1 MAAIT
6 TDLIGASDAPL
17 PSTVLR
23 KRALQSPIRSAS
35 ATAAVLYSY
44 REANG
49 TRGSTTSVVSIPAG
63 AVVLR
68 AVTS

>member
-35 ATAAVLYSY
+35 ATATTTYHY
-44 REANG
+44 REAG
-49 TRGSTTSVVSIPAG
+49 GARGSATSAGAIPAG